1 MIHWDR
7 EASVTR
13 SVRIFKA
20 MGSAMAH
27 YGISVPDRQLAC
39 VSVESVEGRSYLGA
53 MAAANYA

>member
-1 MIHWDR
+1 
-7 EASVTR
+7 
-13 SVRIFKA
+13 